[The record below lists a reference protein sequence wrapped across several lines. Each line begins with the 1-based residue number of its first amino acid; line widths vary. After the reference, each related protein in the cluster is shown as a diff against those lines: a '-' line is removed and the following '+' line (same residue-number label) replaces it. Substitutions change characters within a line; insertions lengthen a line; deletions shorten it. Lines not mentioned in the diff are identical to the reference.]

1 MAFQLPDGGAWRD
14 VTTREFEDTVI
25 AVAKGMVATGV
36 EPGDTVAVMAPTRYE
51 WAVADFAS
59 AYAGAVVVRLA
70 EPVTRRLALAVADAV
85 LLASQCGAV
94 TVIDGVG
101 QEVTL

>member
-1 MAFQLPDGGAWRD
+1 MNDWRKREALLDGAQGG
-14 VTTREFEDTVI
+14 VI
-25 AVAKGMVATGV
+25 IGLGDARIPFSVAL
-36 EPGDTVAVMAPTRYE
+36 
-51 WAVADFAS
+51 
-59 AYAGAVVVRLA
+59 AGGGVVVRLA
-70 EPVTRRLALAVADAV
+70 WPVTHGLALAVADAV